1 MNKIITISG
10 QSFVFN
16 LIFTLLNLSGLTFI
30 TLGFQDSFESSKVL
44 FVSMGF
50 GLILLSIVGILIFKG
65 RLLMATVSRILVG
78 SLFIVSGLIKA
89 NDPIG
94 FSYKLEEYFEDG
106 ALAFRIKEWF
116 GMPGFSLE
124 FLIEWALV
132 LSVVICIAEIVLG
145 VLVLIGGK
153 IKLVSW
159 MLLGMMIFFTFLT
172 WHTSNCD
179 STQKFVD
186 RDTYALNSQI
196 ARIKLDESKTNK
208 DIKIVSKSNGE
219 LVVDE
224 MKTPQCVLDCG
235 CFGDAMK
242 GSLGRSLTPKESL
255 WKDIVLLYLVIWI
268 FITQRR
274 ITPNTGKENLY
285 IVTISMIF
293 ILFFSYI
300 FGWYFPFV
308 FGLFA
313 LLGSL
318 WILRAGG
325 KFLGNYYG
333 SIFIVKVMC
342 LLMVGYVLMYEP
354 IKDYRPYALGSD
366 LNKKMNDGV
375 EGVYQSMLVYKNLK
389 NGSTKEYD
397 GSSKEYINSK
407 IWEKTDVWKYDTM
420 ITKEII
426 PTKMPSITQQFEP
439 SITVNEVG
447 KQELKLAFVQEKMN
461 ALKQPGYLLFD
472 KTYNN
477 EIEVLESEYDPEF
490 YDTTG
495 YTLLKKIEML
505 DPNVSEISVLPLI
518 LTEKRIFVLFSKD
531 LNEGNFSSIE
541 KIKAVYAQT
550 QKDKIP
556 FIIVCSNNREDIE
569 KWRTKYQFNAA
580 VFLNDP
586 TELKA
591 VSRSNP
597 SLMIF
602 EKGVVVGKFPHR
614 SIPSYTW
621 IQKQI
626 YNK

>member
-1 MNKIITISG
+1 
-10 QSFVFN
+10 
-16 LIFTLLNLSGLTFI
+16 
-30 TLGFQDSFESSKVL
+30 
-44 FVSMGF
+44 
-50 GLILLSIVGILIFKG
+50 
-65 RLLMATVSRILVG
+65 
-78 SLFIVSGLIKA
+78 
-89 NDPIG
+89 
-94 FSYKLEEYFEDG
+94 
-106 ALAFRIKEWF
+106 
-116 GMPGFSLE
+116 
-124 FLIEWALV
+124 LV

-196 ARIKLDESKTNK
+196 ATIKLDESKTNK

-325 KFLGNYYG
+325 KLLGNYYG

-366 LNKKMNDGV
+366 LNEKMNDGV

-531 LNEGNFSSIE
+531 LNKGNFSSIE

>member
-196 ARIKLDESKTNK
+196 ATIKLDESKTNK

-541 KIKAVYAQT
+541 KIKAVYTQT

>member
-196 ARIKLDESKTNK
+196 ATIKLEESKTNK